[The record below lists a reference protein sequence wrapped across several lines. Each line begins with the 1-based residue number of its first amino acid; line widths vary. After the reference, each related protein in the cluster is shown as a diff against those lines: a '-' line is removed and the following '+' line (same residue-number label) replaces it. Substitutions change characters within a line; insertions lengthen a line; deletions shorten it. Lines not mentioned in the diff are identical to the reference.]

1 MNVVFTTELPTGQGQ
16 QGQFQPSVPGGRL
29 PGDTSPGQPGA
40 SQSSVPGVAINEG
53 PRISLDIENESIQ
66 DVFNYVLR
74 VGGLQANRQG
84 RTIFVGIKLPVESQN
99 LVIRTFRLNQANAGA
114 ASSVLATYGADTRQ
128 SFQRETLASVGQ
140 DNAAQL
146 VRILEPPEIITVTV
160 KPEQAGNS
168 PLVLKG
174 LAVTIDERMNSLTL
188 VGDPQRVEI
197 ATNILTQLDARR
209 RQVIV
214 NVKIIDVDLL
224 SLNQTSSSFSFGI
237 NDTFFTFDQGA
248 AVINFGLFRP
258 PTDRDAATSITRR
271 PNVFLP
277 EEDPRTDQGIGT
289 NFFRFPTQFLA
300 RLQAQ
305 VQTGNAKILT
315 DPTLVVQEGQTARV
329 QLTQD
334 VVTNIARE
342 VQSERERESTE
353 STQILTER
361 RNESGPPFEFAIGE
375 AGLTLSVEVQRVD
388 DNGFVSM
395 NVIPIVSSISGTQV
409 VSLNRDRNTLYLL
422 NRRALNSGLIRLR
435 DGQTLVLSGIIQDSD
450 RATVRKVPILGDI
463 PILGALFRRTEKDH
477 QRKEVIVL
485 LTPQIMDDSDRATW
499 GYGYTPGPE
508 VQKMLRQ
515 NQNPNPNQR

>member
-1 MNVVFTTELPTGQGQ
+1 
-16 QGQFQPSVPGGRL
+16 
-29 PGDTSPGQPGA
+29 
-40 SQSSVPGVAINEG
+40 
-53 PRISLDIENESIQ
+53 
-66 DVFNYVLR
+66 
-74 VGGLQANRQG
+74 
-84 RTIFVGIKLPVESQN
+84 
-99 LVIRTFRLNQANAGA
+99 
-114 ASSVLATYGADTRQ
+114 
-128 SFQRETLASVGQ
+128 
-140 DNAAQL
+140 
-146 VRILEPPEIITVTV
+146 
-160 KPEQAGNS
+160 
-168 PLVLKG
+168 
-174 LAVTIDERMNSLTL
+174 
-188 VGDPQRVEI
+188 
-197 ATNILTQLDARR
+197 
-209 RQVIV
+209 
-214 NVKIIDVDLL
+214 
-224 SLNQTSSSFSFGI
+224 
-237 NDTFFTFDQGA
+237 
-248 AVINFGLFRP
+248 
-258 PTDRDAATSITRR
+258 
-271 PNVFLP
+271 
-277 EEDPRTDQGIGT
+277 
-289 NFFRFPTQFLA
+289 
-300 RLQAQ
+300 

-342 VQSERERESTE
+342 IQSERERESTE

-361 RNESGPPFEFAIGE
+361 RNESGPPFQFAIGE